1 MTTPLPLPSLPTCPI
16 CHKPVSIE
24 TSKTDENGHAVHEK
38 CYVSQVVPKKHPKS
52 ATQCLGHHLC

>member
-1 MTTPLPLPSLPTCPI
+1 MTTPLPLPSLPICPI

-52 ATQCLGHHLC
+52 ATH